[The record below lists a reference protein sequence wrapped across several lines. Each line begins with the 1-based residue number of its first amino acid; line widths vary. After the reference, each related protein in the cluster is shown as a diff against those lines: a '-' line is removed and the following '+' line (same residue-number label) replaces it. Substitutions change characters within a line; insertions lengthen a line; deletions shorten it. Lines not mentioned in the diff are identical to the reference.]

1 MLIQALQVMPKEL
14 STHLPQPLTMQRIAS
29 LLTVLT
35 QLTLAASSTTPEPS
49 R

>member
-1 MLIQALQVMPKEL
+1 MLIRALQAVPKEL
-14 STHLPQPLTMQRIAS
+14 STHLPQPLSMQRIAS

-35 QLTLAASSTTPEPS
+35 QLTLTASNTASKL